1 MFKRFCLSNWR
12 RSCVCSK
19 LRHLFDVSGG
29 QRKDFR
35 SKHFKCICWIIKH
48 LPLPLWNTV
57 IRIVL
62 SLRRFFPAV
71 LGFHPALT
79 RRPPVLS
86 KKRHCQDAKTSDNE
100 RKLDS
105 VKLEK
110 LLKWFSRALTAILY
124 HVVNAFLMIKVRSCI
139 YIVRRRIRKCSWSR
153 PLWTAVTNTWLCLS
167 FSSILQNLT
176 RNIITRRVQY
186 AAGSCV
192 LIHLWNIIHSKSNL
206 GTGVDPLLI
215 SPYDWDHNIK
225 YSSYPCIIV

>member
-1 MFKRFCLSNWR
+1 MKQHSDCNVNLLSVCLNAFVYQIDADLASAANYAIR
-12 RSCVCSK
+12 LMMLLVVNK
-19 LRHLFDVSGG
+19 GKYQV
-29 QRKDFR
+29 
-35 SKHFKCICWIIKH
+35 KHFKCNCWSVKH
-48 LPLPLWNTV
+48 LPLPFWNIV
-57 IRIVL
+57 IRLVL
-62 SLRRFFPAV
+62 IFRRFFPAV

-215 SPYDWDHNIK
+215 SPYD
-225 YSSYPCIIV
+225 